1 MQDASPDTTFRG
13 LPLTPE
19 QHSEIRHYIHQRERA
34 GKDWDTSELRAM
46 LADMLDPPETA
57 PCSRIED
64 DASTL
69 AERRL
74 AAHDG
79 DDEARDDT
87 AGAH

>member
-1 MQDASPDTTFRG
+1 
-13 LPLTPE
+13 
-19 QHSEIRHYIHQRERA
+19 
-34 GKDWDTSELRAM
+34 M

-57 PCSRIED
+57 TCSRIED

-74 AAHDG
+74 AANDG

-87 AGAH
+87 AGTH